1 MAIISHITQLLA
13 PIISHHPTSFS
24 ATHMDTNYTNTS
36 PSHRKPHSN
45 NQSNGP
51 IIPNTCTYHQGWRQK
66 FLFGGPSYNTNIFIK
81 TTPPHTH
88 IHVLFYYINILFY
101 LISYIYTHPTKKKKK
116 RSLVFSIKL
125 CLMTIFHKIKFI
137 FIVKFLKNFIFD
149 TNYQILY

>member
-24 ATHMDTNYTNTS
+24 VTHMDTNYTNTS

-45 NQSNGP
+45 NQPNGP
-51 IIPNTCTYHQGWRQK
+51 IIQIHVRIIRGGDRNFCLGGQVTILIYLSRQPPAYTYTRAFLLYKHT
-66 FLFGGPSYNTNIFIK
+66 FLFDK
-81 TTPPHTH
+81 
-88 IHVLFYYINILFY
+88 L
-101 LISYIYTHPTKKKKK
+101 YIYTHPTKKRKKK
-116 RSLVFSIKL
+116 SLVFSIKL
-125 CLMTIFHKIKFI
+125 CLMAIFLKIKFI